1 MQAKLSISE
10 DLTSRIHPTMNP
22 LVAVITPTKNRLKL
36 LCETMDS
43 VQRQSFEEWEHI
55 IVDDGSDDG
64 TAKEVGRRA
73 AADARIRYLQRA
85 GETPGAN
92 VCRNIG
98 VRESRAEFIVF
109 LDSDDLLGPGCL
121 GRRVEVMQRNLDLDF
136 ATFQAGIFEHAA
148 GDIRSEFDPQLLGDD
163 LLRFLFFE
171 CPWLITG
178 PVWRRASLLRL
189 GLFDESLLSWQDI
202 DLHVRAIT
210 RGFRY
215 LRFPEVDHHVRWH
228 LESTK
233 VSIEQR
239 RSPHH
244 LEATSAILET
254 FECLVREGPGMNWVR
269 QRALCSLYFFVAEQW
284 VATGNLSSA
293 LRSWRR
299 IRESALGSRVLYVSG
314 ALLLI
319 MLAPG
324 FPGRSLRDRIIN
336 RWKGWMRLRTN
347 PQLVRA

>member
-1 MQAKLSISE
+1 
-10 DLTSRIHPTMNP
+10 MNAI
-22 LVAVITPTKNRLKL
+22 VTVITPTKNRFKL
-36 LCETMDS
+36 LCEAIDS
-43 VQRQSFEEWEHI
+43 VQQQSFDAWEHI

-64 TAKEVGRRA
+64 TCEEVTRRM
-73 AADARIRYLQRA
+73 AADSRIRYVRRV
-85 GETPGAN
+85 GERSGAN

-98 VRESRAEFIVF
+98 IAESSGEFIVF
-109 LDSDDLLGPGCL
+109 LDSDDLLAPGCL
-121 GRRVEVMQRNLDLDF
+121 GRRAALMQRNLDLDF
-136 ATFQAGIFEHAA
+136 ATFQAGIFEHAV

-189 GLFDESLLSWQDI
+189 GLFDESLPSWQDI
-202 DLHVRAIT
+202 DLHVRAIAK
-210 RGFRY
+210 GFRY

-284 VATGNLSSA
+284 VAMGNLSSA

-299 IRESALGSRVLYVSG
+299 IRERALGSRVLYVSG

-319 MLAPG
+319 MLTPG
-324 FPGRSLRDRIIN
+324 LPGRSLRDRIIN

-347 PQLVRA
+347 PQLVHA